1 MTRKK
6 EKKNNPHNNPDPPV
20 VTIDLC
26 KAYRK
31 AIETK
36 IDGVEQTLSEKIK
49 SIRNTIIVGLSISTA
64 VISIIVAIL
73 NLL

>member
-1 MTRKK
+1 MSRKK
-6 EKKNNPHNNPDPPV
+6 PELDDDPNDSSI
-20 VTIDLC
+20 VTLDLC

-36 IDGVEQTLSEKIK
+36 IDGIEKTLSEKIK
-49 SIRNTIIVGLSISTA
+49 GIRNTIIVGLSISTA
-64 VISIIVAIL
+64 VISVIVAIL

>member
-6 EKKNNPHNNPDPPV
+6 ERKNNPNPDPPV

-26 KAYRK
+26 EAYRK

-36 IDGVEQTLSEKIK
+36 IDGIEKTLSEKIK

-64 VISIIVAIL
+64 IISIVVTIL